1 MKLIG
6 LTGGI
11 GSGKSTVAK
20 MLREHGWMVYCSDE
34 TAREIMNTD
43 PAVRKEIADL
53 LGEDVLTVDGT
64 DRALIASLVFGDTE
78 DHKIRLDA
86 LDQIIH
92 PRVME
97 RHLEIIEEEH
107 ERGTPL
113 MAIETALL
121 FEVGLEDGF
130 DWVIVVDA
138 PEEKRVAWVA
148 ERSGMTAEQVRLRIS
163 EQMSVQEKRS
173 MADFVVE
180 NTSTIEE
187 LQNTVNKIATIL
199 DAMPDPGDE

>member
-11 GSGKSTVAK
+11 GSGKSTVAEL
-20 MLREHGWMVYCSDE
+20 LREHGWTVYSSDD
-34 TAREIMNTD
+34 TARSIMNTD
-43 PAVRKEIADL
+43 PEVRKEIADL
-53 LGEDVLTVDGT
+53 LGADVLTADGT
-64 DRALIASLVFGDTE
+64 DRRRIAEMVFGDTE
-78 DHKIRLDA
+78 AHKARLDA

-97 RHLEIIEEEH
+97 RHVEIIEEEH
-107 ERGTPL
+107 EQGTPL

-148 ERSGMTAEQVRLRIS
+148 ERSNMTKDQVRQRVS
-163 EQMSVQEKRS
+163 EQMSVQEKRG
-173 MADFVVE
+173 MADFVIE
-180 NTSTIEE
+180 NSGTVEE
-187 LQNTVNKIATIL
+187 LRNTVEKIALIL
-199 DAMPDPGDE
+199 DAMPDLGEE